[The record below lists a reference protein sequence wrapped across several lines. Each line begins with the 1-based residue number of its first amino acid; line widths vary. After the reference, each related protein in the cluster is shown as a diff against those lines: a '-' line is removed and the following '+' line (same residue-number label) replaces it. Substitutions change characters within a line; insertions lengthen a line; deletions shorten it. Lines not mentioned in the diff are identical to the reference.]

1 MNSSNRNLTFDKR
14 TTVHKRTRT
23 GEQFDEILT
32 RIIVESVGTN
42 TFGKLFVYLLIM
54 LLGMKVNTPDIAR
67 YIDPDLGHT
76 IIRES

>member
-1 MNSSNRNLTFDKR
+1 MLLDTDKFVQLVE
-14 TTVHKRTRT
+14 TVHKRTRT